1 MFKEDTSAIHPEAVF
16 NEDNNNNK
24 KLYLQFLTWFVIA
37 YCVVI
42 FPTRAAI

>member
-1 MFKEDTSAIHPEAVF
+1 MFKEDTPPIHPEAVF
-16 NEDNNNNK
+16 NEDNINNK
-24 KLYLQFLTWFVIA
+24 KLYLKLLTWFVIT